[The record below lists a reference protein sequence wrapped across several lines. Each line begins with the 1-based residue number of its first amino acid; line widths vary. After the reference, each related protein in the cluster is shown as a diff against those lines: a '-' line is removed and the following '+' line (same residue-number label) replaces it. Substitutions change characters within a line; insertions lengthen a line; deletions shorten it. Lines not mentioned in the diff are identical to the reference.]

1 VTVTEK
7 AARDALAAWDR
18 DGGLSRA
25 LTVAERLRELLAEL
39 QNERDRR
46 RAS

>member
-7 AARDALAAWDR
+7 AARDALAAWDQG
-18 DGGLSRA
+18 GGLSRA
-25 LTVAERLRELLAEL
+25 LGVAEALRELLAEL

-46 RAS
+46 RT